1 MGSTKRMLCSVAVVC
16 GKSRDCAGALRQPE
30 LCRQG
35 VGEVTFVRSP
45 IEALDLLIQ
54 GQRFGL
60 VFICQQE
67 HNSEIIS
74 FIRNVRS
81 IGRRTPVVV
90 VSKNPTIADAV
101 QFVRAGALD
110 YVRAPIDEETLSRL
124 IRGSATEELS
134 SQQRRFFCDECPDG
148 VEIVGRGPAIVEH
161 LKTIRVVSE
170 SGCDPVLILGET
182 GTGKELAARAVHWW
196 RCGDFKRFVAVN
208 CATLNANL
216 LESELFGHVKGA
228 FTGADRDKIGLFE
241 QAADGSIFLDEI
253 SEMTPALQSK
263 LLRVIQ
269 EKNFRRVGGTKEI
282 PCTAAVIASSNKVLL
297 DAVKEGR
304 VREDLYYRLA
314 VFPIVIPPLRHES
327 RREDV
332 PLLAEYFI
340 GCSDIPG
347 AGGPLGLARDAVQKL
362 IQHDWPGNVREL
374 RNVIE
379 RAIILEKAE
388 EIAAASLVFDHQ
400 TAQLHQ
406 ELSERPQSVG
416 KQFSLKAAERELIA
430 RALKESG
437 GRRTQAAAMLGI
449 TRTTLH
455 DKLKRYD
462 IQSPSIRGRP
472 ASAKMA

>member
-1 MGSTKRMLCSVAVVC
+1 MLTQ
-16 GKSRDCAGALRQPE
+16 R
-30 LCRQG
+30 
-35 VGEVTFVRSP
+35 
-45 IEALDLLIQ
+45 
-54 GQRFGL
+54 QRFGL
-60 VFICQQE
+60 VFICQQQ
-67 HNSEIIS
+67 HNSEIVS
-74 FIRNVRS
+74 FIRSVQSN
-81 IGRRTPVVV
+81 GRRTPVVV
-90 VSKNPTIADAV
+90 VSMEPSIADAV
-101 QFVRAGALD
+101 RFVRAGALD
-110 YVRAPIDEETLSRL
+110 YVRGPLDEETLSRL
-124 IRGSATEELS
+124 IRELTMKEAS
-134 SQQRRFFCDECPDG
+134 SERRRFFCDECPPG
-148 VEIVGRGPAIVEH
+148 VEIVGRGPAIVDH

-196 RCGDFKRFVAVN
+196 RCGDFKRFIAVN

-241 QAADGSIFLDEI
+241 QADNGSIFLDEI

-269 EKNFRRVGGTKEI
+269 EKTFRKVGGTKEI
-282 PCTAAVIASSNKVLL
+282 PCTAAIIASSNKVLL

-314 VFPIVIPPLRHES
+314 VFPVVIPPLRHET

-340 GCSDIPG
+340 RCSDIPG
-347 AGGPLGLARDAVQKL
+347 PDGPLGLARDAVQKL

-388 EIAAASLVFDHQ
+388 KIAPASLVFDHQ
-400 TAQLHQ
+400 VAQLHQ
-406 ELSERPQSVG
+406 ELSERPQWVG
-416 KQFSLKAAERELIA
+416 KQFSLKSAERELIA

-455 DKLKRYD
+455 DKLKRYN

-472 ASAKMA
+472 ASATTA